1 MILIISQNNERTTN
15 EVIKWLSMMNKEF
28 IRIHEDE
35 LFEIKLNEKKIF
47 LKSERNTFFLDEI
60 DSVWYRRGGLNFK
73 RIKYCNPSINLHM
86 YETQH
91 WLEDYV
97 RKTIGDKKHIN
108 KEKNAHLNKLLVL
121 EYAQKIGLTVPSYFL
136 ADNTDDVILGKTII
150 KTINGNVTLTEL
162 TKNHDGF
169 MYTSIIQEKEKE
181 EFFISFFQENIEKD
195 FEIRTFYLHGKCW
208 SMAIFSQN
216 DEQTRIDFRKY
227 NMKKPNRNV
236 KYNLPKEIE
245 NKIDLLMHRLDLNCG
260 SLDFIKK
267 GNEYYFL
274 EVNSIGQFGDVSLV
288 YNYQLEKEIAD
299 FL

>member
-15 EVIKWLSMMNKEF
+15 EVIKWLSIMNKKF

-35 LFEIKLNEKKIF
+35 FFEIKVSKKKIF
-47 LKSERNTFFLDEI
+47 LESERHHFFLDEI
-60 DSVWYRRGGLNFK
+60 HSVWYRRGGLNFK
-73 RIKYCNPSINLHM
+73 RLKYKNPSIDLNM

-97 RKTIGDKKHIN
+97 RKTLDAKKHIN
-108 KEKNAHLNKLLVL
+108 KEKNSHLNKLLVL
-121 EYAQKIGLTVPSYFL
+121 EHAEKIGLSVPSYFL
-136 ADNTDDVILGKTII
+136 ADNTDDVILKKTII

-162 TKNHDGF
+162 TKNKDGF
-169 MYTSIIQEKEKE
+169 MYTSVIEEKE
-181 EFFISFFQENIEKD
+181 EKDFFISFFQENIEKD

-216 DEQTRIDFRKY
+216 DEQTKIDFRKY

-236 KYNLPKEIE
+236 KYNLPEEIE
-245 NKIDLLMHRLDLNCG
+245 EKISLLMQNLDLNCG

-267 GNEYYFL
+267 ENEYYFL

-288 YNYQLEKEIAD
+288 YNFQLEKEIAD